1 MAASVAL
8 LDGPVSH
15 VEGGGVFPL
24 GLMVY
29 LRHVTVKTGTSP
41 LGPHQGRKT
50 TVAHFSSLSPFTT
63 QPPPDADPA
72 TLSQSPRGAR
82 GRGLPEEC
90 VCACAGLQGV
100 AGRLPARGVLTVG
113 VAFRAAREPI
123 LSPLG
128 DGTPFSTLPILGPPM
143 FLVSGHTSPCPWWW
157 PL

>member
-50 TVAHFSSLSPFTT
+50 TVAHLSSLHLLLSLH
-63 QPPPDADPA
+63 Q
-72 TLSQSPRGAR
+72 TLVLPRCLS
-82 GRGLPEEC
+82 LPGEREDEAC
-90 VCACAGLQGV
+90 QRNVCAHAQACRGW
-100 AGRLPARGVLTVG
+100 REDSRRGV
-113 VAFRAAREPI
+113 
-123 LSPLG
+123 
-128 DGTPFSTLPILGPPM
+128 FSL
-143 FLVSGHTSPCPWWW
+143 
-157 PL
+157 